1 VIAFD
6 TTTPAVERE
15 LALDMVKRG
24 LPFAP
29 VLIGVAAAVAG
40 AAGAASAAYAIA
52 IVFANLLVSAALL
65 GWAARRGPTVLMAV
79 ALGGFIVR
87 MGLLTA
93 AVFVVKDASWVSL
106 PALGVSVLV
115 ASLGLLFWETR
126 YVSASLAFPG
136 LKPTGK
142 GA

>member
-6 TTTPAVERE
+6 ATTPAVERE

-29 VLIGVAAAVAG
+29 VLILLAAAVSG

-65 GWAARRGPTVLMAV
+65 GWAARRGPTVLMGV
-79 ALGGFIVR
+79 ALGGFLVR
-87 MGLLTA
+87 MGILTA
-93 AVFVVKDASWVSL
+93 AVYVVKDASWVSL

-136 LKPTGK
+136 LKPNGK